1 MMHGSRDVECEGIF
15 SLFVLCPNNPENHN
29 FEKVKKALG
38 DIIILH
44 KCTINNNHM
53 IYGS

>member
-1 MMHGSRDVECEGIF
+1 MVPKMWNVREF
-15 SLFVLCPNNPENHN
+15 FLFLPFHFPNNPENHN

-38 DIIILH
+38 DTIILH

>member
-1 MMHGSRDVECEGIF
+1 MVPEMWNVREF
-15 SLFVLCPNNPENHN
+15 FLFLPFHFPNNPENHN

-38 DIIILH
+38 DIILH

-53 IYGS
+53 IYDS